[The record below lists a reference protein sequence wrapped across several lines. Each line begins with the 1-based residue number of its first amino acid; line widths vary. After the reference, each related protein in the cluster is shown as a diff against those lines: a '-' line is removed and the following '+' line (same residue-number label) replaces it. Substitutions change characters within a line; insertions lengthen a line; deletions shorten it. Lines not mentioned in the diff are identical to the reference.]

1 MQHNNMTNLIETGDY
16 GAIATLL
23 KEIPDLK
30 DKYVEFGVNNEHLV
44 HPLHYACDC
53 VFEYKI
59 VEIIALQIVKIFIE
73 AGADVNGNA
82 ILLKDTP
89 LIAAVSLYCD
99 QIALFLLIQEGID
112 ISHKGTHGGTALHW
126 ASWTGSLLMTEKLI
140 SDKTLLNSVDN
151 EFGATP
157 LHWAVNGLMQT
168 SERNNRQQLEVI
180 ASLLKAGADPMIVDN
195 MNRTIYEIAAKA
207 GLNKV
212 SRLLQ
217 DF

>member
-1 MQHNNMTNLIETGDY
+1 MQHNDMVNLIETGDY
-16 GAIATLL
+16 GAIADLL
-23 KEIPDLK
+23 KENPDLK
-30 DKYVEFGVNNEHLV
+30 DKYVEFGINNEHSV

-59 VEIIALQIVKIFIE
+59 VEIIALQIVKSFIE
-73 AGADVNGNA
+73 AGADVNGKV
-82 ILLKDTP
+82 IPLKDTP

-99 QIALFLLIQEGID
+99 QIALFLLAQEGID
-112 ISHKGTHGGTALHW
+112 KNHKGTHGGTILHW
-126 ASWTGSLLMTEKLI
+126 AAWTGSLLVTENLI
-140 SDKTLLNSVDN
+140 NDEAPLNDVDS

-168 SERNNRQQLEVI
+168 SERNNRQQLKVI
-180 ASLLKAGADPMIVDN
+180 ASLLKAGADPMVVDN

-207 GLNKV
+207 GLDKV

-217 DF
+217 EF